1 MLGQDLLAAAMD
13 VADRGADIGVGVAIE
28 RLRQKIDQPAFALQ
42 KAERLAKRLGVSR
55 SELYQQAIA
64 AMLERYDAK
73 AITDSYNVVIAREPN
88 AFKLD
93 PAIERAQ
100 FENLPDDEW

>member
-1 MLGQDLLAAAMD
+1 MKT
-13 VADRGADIGVGVAIE
+13 AIS
-28 RLRQKIDQPAFALQ
+28 LPDPMFK

-100 FENLPDDEW
+100 FEILPDDEW

>member
-1 MLGQDLLAAAMD
+1 MKT
-13 VADRGADIGVGVAIE
+13 AIS
-28 RLRQKIDQPAFALQ
+28 LPDPMFK

>member
-1 MLGQDLLAAAMD
+1 MKT
-13 VADRGADIGVGVAIE
+13 AIS
-28 RLRQKIDQPAFALQ
+28 LPDPMFK

-73 AITDSYNVVIAREPN
+73 AITDSYNVVIAREPQ